1 MLIGGE
7 LVESSGGEWL
17 VSVNPATEEPIG
29 RVPLATAEDVER
41 AIAAGEAAWPD
52 CAGLT
57 PLQRSEAMNR
67 FADAIAA
74 SICRKAAAVRVT
86 TETQSNEGKP
96 RAKATAIAIWTWHE
110 SSCHFR
116 ISEGRHA
123 VAQYVTYADGS

>member
-29 RVPLATAEDVER
+29 RVPLATAENVER
-41 AIAAGEAAWPD
+41 AVAAGEAAWPNW
-52 CAGLT
+52 AGLT

-67 FADAIAA
+67 FADAIEPALE
-74 SICRKAAAVRVT
+74 REAAAVCVT
-86 TETQSNEGKP
+86 TETQSNEGKR

-116 ISEGRHA
+116 IS
-123 VAQYVTYADGS
+123 